1 MPSPIRLKILYIVD
15 NYYPHIG
22 GAELLFQQLAEGL
35 AAEGH
40 RVTVLA
46 PKNFLDYLDTEEHNG
61 VRIVRQRVPT
71 FAQRYFFT
79 LLALLKAIPMARQ
92 HDLIHTATF
101 NSIPPAWLAG
111 KLTGRKTVLTIY
123 EVWDKKW
130 YQLSGQSWPKAL
142 LLRLIERLLLLFRFD
157 RVICISDSTLRDYRQ
172 LVPHSSAQR
181 IYPGVAYADMEAYRL
196 SDEKRVAFRRKN
208 GWSDSDYVVVG
219 FGRTGISKG
228 FDFLVEAVPA
238 VVSALPNAH
247 FTFIWPSAPN
257 FISLRDALVHR
268 LNSFKLGRSVEVLDK
283 QTRADLFGY
292 IQCADC
298 VVVPSLAEG
307 FGYAALEACLL
318 AESVVTT
325 TAGSIPEV
333 VSGNVLLV
341 EPADSAALADG
352 IILMAKQPVTQ
363 QPARQF
369 TNEAMIMAHEQL
381 YHELLNQLN
390 HPDKPL
396 IS

>member
-1 MPSPIRLKILYIVD
+1 MKILYIVD

-35 AAEGH
+35 VTEGH
-40 RVTVLA
+40 TITVLA
-46 PKNFLDYLDTEEHNG
+46 PKNFPDYLDTEMHNG
-61 VRIVRQRVPT
+61 VRIIRQRVPA

-79 LLALLKAIPMARQ
+79 GLALLKAIPLARQ

-130 YQLSGQSWPKAL
+130 YQLSGQSRPKAM
-142 LLRLIERLLLLFRFD
+142 LLRLIERLLLLFRFN
-157 RVICISDSTLRDYRQ
+157 RVICISDSTLRDYQQ
-172 LVPHSSAQR
+172 LVSHSSAQR
-181 IYPGVAYADMEAYRL
+181 IYPGVAYVDMEAYRL
-196 SDEKRVAFRRKN
+196 SDEERMAFRRRK

-228 FDFLVEAVPA
+228 FDFLVEAVPE
-238 VVSALPNAH
+238 VINTLPNAH

-257 FISLRDALVHR
+257 FISLRDTLVQR
-268 LNSFKLGRSVEVLDK
+268 LNSFNLGRSVDVLDK
-283 QTRADLFGY
+283 QSRADLFAY

-298 VVVPSLAEG
+298 VVIPSLAEG

-318 AESVVTT
+318 AKSVVTT

-341 EPADSAALADG
+341 EPANSAALADG
-352 IILMAKQPVTQ
+352 IIHLATQPVARQ
-363 QPARQF
+363 SARQF
-369 TNEAMIMAHEQL
+369 TNDAMITAHEQL
-381 YHELLNQLN
+381 YRELLGQLT
-390 HPDKPL
+390 HPANPTV
-396 IS
+396 S